1 MGFYWS
7 STRTNLFPDQWP
19 IDVSLVT
26 WFDVKPIFCQCGFGF
41 ELTTKTGVGEAVGR
55 QRSGQS
61 RFFTRRTKSV
71 GCIGLII
78 GFDWTCHRV
87 DKLDAIPS
95 NRMITTTDASLRSE
109 GFHFTVH
116 SLRSFHWSSSLL
128 FFKCHRVNK
137 SGEPIR
143 YKSMAPHFRV
153 WSNPERDRRF
163 SPTHNWSTVKKVDCS
178 QVCSCFK
185 S

>member
-1 MGFYWS
+1 MPNGCQFGYLISYKTDFLPMWFWFWS
-7 STRTNLFPDQWP
+7 NNKNRGWGGRRP
-19 IDVSLVT
+19 
-26 WFDVKPIFCQCGFGF
+26 
-41 ELTTKTGVGEAVGR
+41 TTKC
-55 QRSGQS
+55 QP

-71 GCIGLII
+71 GCIASMF
-78 GFDWTCHRV
+78 GFDWTSHRV
-87 DKLDAIPS
+87 DKLNETSS

-143 YKSMAPHFRV
+143 YKIMAPHFRV

-178 QVCSCFK
+178 QVGSCFK